1 MGVQVDL
8 PFFIN
13 ASAIAVM
20 IVGLFMV
27 LGLRSKIRGGSVG
40 NAWKILTGLVILF
53 TLGYLAT
60 PFFGLLPA
68 DSVRSVFAL
77 IFLFGAVYVVVT
89 VRLVHR
95 IIDELA

>member
-1 MGVQVDL
+1 MGVAFDL

-13 ASAIAVM
+13 AAAIAVM

-27 LGLRSKIRGGSVG
+27 LGLRSKIPGGAVG
-40 NAWKILTGLVILF
+40 KAWRVLTGLVVLF
-53 TLGYLAT
+53 TVGYLGT

-68 DSVRSVFAL
+68 DSVRMVFAL